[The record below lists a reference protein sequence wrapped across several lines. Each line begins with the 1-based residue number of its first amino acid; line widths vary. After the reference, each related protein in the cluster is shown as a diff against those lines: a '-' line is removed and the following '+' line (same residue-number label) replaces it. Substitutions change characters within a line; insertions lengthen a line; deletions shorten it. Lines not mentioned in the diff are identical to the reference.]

1 MYKYK
6 ILTISQVVDSE
17 KEFISKNS
25 RKKIFSNASNQILNF
40 INKKLRNKKIL
51 FICGN
56 GNNGKDGIETSKLIK
71 NKQAFHYKV
80 NFTDDIQFEKLKKL
94 ILKCDV
100 IFDCI
105 FGVGI
110 NRKLDIK
117 FLHLIS
123 LINNSKKKIISIDLP
138 SGFDGDSG
146 QSHGGFISADETLVM
161 GFYKPAHFL
170 LPAKQYMGNI
180 NLLNLGLEPP
190 KNLIPNIQL
199 INKKMININSKT
211 FKIDINKYHKGHVI
225 VIGGKMPGASYIVAK
240 SARKIGAGLSTVAI
254 DKANLKFYNIKDY
267 GTILD
272 TYKKSSLNDK
282 NVLVIGPGLGKKYST
297 SKIEYIL
304 ENFKKPIIIDADAIS
319 VFKDNKK
326 RFHSLLRKKDNVVL
340 TPHFG
345 EFNRIFEYKKKKSK
359 IYNCLVAS
367 KLINNPVILKGND
380 TVVAFPDERVYVDY
394 GTSNSLA
401 TAGTGDML
409 CGLIS
414 GLIAQGYE
422 IKKSILSAILI
433 QRIISHTK
441 NKSIVE
447 DFIELIPKALNLLK
461 KNN

>member
-1 MYKYK
+1 
-6 ILTISQVVDSE
+6 
-17 KEFISKNS
+17 
-25 RKKIFSNASNQILNF
+25 
-40 INKKLRNKKIL
+40 
-51 FICGN
+51 
-56 GNNGKDGIETSKLIK
+56 
-71 NKQAFHYKV
+71 
-80 NFTDDIQFEKLKKL
+80 
-94 ILKCDV
+94 
-100 IFDCI
+100 
-105 FGVGI
+105 
-110 NRKLDIK
+110 
-117 FLHLIS
+117 
-123 LINNSKKKIISIDLP
+123 
-138 SGFDGDSG
+138 
-146 QSHGGFISADETLVM
+146 M

-319 VFKDNKK
+319 VFKENKK

-367 KLINNPVILKGND
+367 KLINNQL
-380 TVVAFPDERVYVDY
+380 F
-394 GTSNSLA
+394 
-401 TAGTGDML
+401 
-409 CGLIS
+409 
-414 GLIAQGYE
+414 
-422 IKKSILSAILI
+422 
-433 QRIISHTK
+433 
-441 NKSIVE
+441 
-447 DFIELIPKALNLLK
+447 
-461 KNN
+461 